1 MTKSLISMVAVVG
14 FSLSGVAAEF
24 KVGVVNLQ
32 KAIQA
37 TSAGKKAKTELESD
51 FEKKKKDLQ
60 KKEADLKKMQE
71 DIEKKRSVLS
81 EEVLIKKQ
89 EEFREEM
96 MKFQQVVAK
105 NQGEIQKKEQELTQ
119 PILDK
124 MKKIVEKMSKDKGY
138 SMVLE
143 NTAMVLY
150 VDSSHDLTDDVV
162 KAFEKEK

>member
-1 MTKSLISMVAVVG
+1 MTKSLVTMVAVLG
-14 FSLSGVAAEF
+14 FSMGGYAAEF
-24 KVGVVNLQ
+24 KAGVVNLQ
-32 KAIQA
+32 KAIQS
-37 TSAGKKAKTELESD
+37 TTAGKKAKTELEAD
-51 FEKKKKDLQ
+51 FEKKKKELQ

-71 DIEKKRSVLS
+71 DIEKKKSVLS
-81 EEVLIKKQ
+81 EEVLAKKQ
-89 EEFREEM
+89 DEFREEM

-124 MKKIVEKMSKDKGY
+124 MKKIVDRISKEKGY

-143 NTAMVLY
+143 NTAMVLF